1 MVSKNLFSHYKKY
14 LSFVIVLFFGFS
26 CADSTKKT
34 VYYNAS
40 GYTIESDSLL
50 SFSTLVVDGQKVFAV
65 GGDDLASK
73 YLDMPSVTVFDLEGK
88 TLLPGIIDAHG
99 HVM

>member
-73 YLDMPSVTVFDLEGK
+73 YLDIPSVTVLILRERHCFQGS
-88 TLLPGIIDAHG
+88 
-99 HVM
+99 